1 MAGKINRDFFFKQI
15 RSSLLGGAI
24 RQSQVD
30 GLTAL
35 LDHWEA
41 TYATSDDRWLAYILS
56 TAFHETAHTLQ
67 PIKEFGGDAYFTK
80 MYDIE
85 GARPKLAKSLGNTT
99 PGDGKKYPGRGF
111 VQITGKAN
119 YASWTKRLNLPGVDL
134 VATPDKAMDLEI
146 ATIIIFQGMILGTFT
161 GKKLSNYFTN
171 AAEDWTGARSIV
183 NPGEKALMIA
193 DYARKFYGS
202 ISYTTGA

>member
-67 PIKEFGGDAYFTK
+67 PIKEFGGDAYFAK

-85 GARPKLAKSLGNTT
+85 GARPKLANSLGNTT
-99 PGDGKKYPGRGF
+99 L
-111 VQITGKAN
+111 A
-119 YASWTKRLNLPGVDL
+119 
-134 VATPDKAMDLEI
+134 
-146 ATIIIFQGMILGTFT
+146 
-161 GKKLSNYFTN
+161 
-171 AAEDWTGARSIV
+171 
-183 NPGEKALMIA
+183 
-193 DYARKFYGS
+193 
-202 ISYTTGA
+202 